1 MMKTLKRVGL
11 ILIGVLFFAC
21 SGNPAPAPVS
31 APVSVVPPDEL
42 DTAIRETS
50 DYLNRQ
56 LPKGNRLVILNIQS
70 DFPALSEYIIDEL
83 IANTVNDRVFSVVDR
98 RQLDTIRAE
107 LDFHMSGEVDDETA
121 QALGR
126 MAGAQMIVSG
136 AISKIGNLYRLRVRV
151 LSVQNAQIEGQFNR
165 NIPEGVTIA
174 SLIESRATGYGS
186 ESTYPGAGGNRT
198 ANAPQQA
205 PTPPA
210 STAPV
215 VQTPTTQAQT
225 SPVTATTP
233 TTQTPAVPVT
243 PAPSAPAPVV
253 VPVQA
258 VPPPTPPPPPPQP
271 TTYKIGDRGPAGGI
285 IFYDKGNNSDGWR
298 YLEVASRDAGSVR
311 WGTEDTISGTKVE
324 IGTGKQ
330 NTQIIIDYMMET
342 GKNHPAAMVCRQY
355 SQGGYSDW
363 FLPSKAELNL
373 MYWNLKQQGLGNL
386 GSGWYWSSSHG
397 GTYYATWLQSF
408 NDGQ

>member
-21 SGNPAPAPVS
+21 SGNPAPVSTPVS
-31 APVSVVPPDEL
+31 VVVPPDEL
-42 DTAIRETS
+42 DAAIRETS

-186 ESTYPGAGGNRT
+186 GSTYPGAGGNRT
-198 ANAPQQA
+198 ASAPQQA

-210 STAPV
+210 STVPV

-225 SPVTATTP
+225 PPTTATTP

-243 PAPSAPAPVV
+243 PAPSASTPAPVV

-271 TTYKIGDRGPAGGI
+271 TYRIGDRGPAGGF
-285 IFYDKGNNSDGWR
+285 IFFDKGNNSGGWR
-298 YLEVASRDAGSVR
+298 YLEAAPTDINSKLYTAR
-311 WGTEDTISGTKVE
+311 EEISFSNAQERAV
-324 IGTGKQ
+324 GTGKS
-330 NTQIIIDYMMET
+330 NTRIIMVEANNR
-342 GKNHPAAMVCRQY
+342 GGGFGWAAQACDALEIN
-355 SQGGYSDW
+355 GFDDW
-363 FLPSKAELNL
+363 FLPSRDELNY
-373 MYWNLKQQGLGNL
+373 MYGNLHLRGLG
-386 GSGWYWSSSHG
+386 
-397 GTYYATWLQSF
+397 SF
-408 NDGQ
+408 KGELY